1 MTGLLLPAFIFLI
14 AGSVAVPIASR
25 LGLGSVLGY
34 LIAGIVISPVLV
46 ILHIDVVSSSIS
58 PKSAS

>member
-1 MTGLLLPAFIFLI
+1 MTDFLLLAFIFLI
-14 AGSVAVPIASR
+14 AGVFSVPIASR

-46 ILHIDVVSSSIS
+46 LLGVMSSRSSIS
-58 PKSAS
+58 PNLAS